1 MPKLYALT
9 HQIYV
14 STRWSHKSVVGCML
28 TVGISSMPK
37 YMKTPPRCRCQQ
49 PFDTFG
55 DHRAA
60 CPRSGTLRSRGAAL
74 ESAVARICRE
84 AGATVSTNVLLRDL
98 NTDTKRTDDKRIEVI
113 ANGLPLWNGSQL
125 AVDTTL
131 VSPLT
136 SAAQPRRD
144 QRTTLGAALRIARK
158 AKERT
163 YPQLVRQ
170 GLWHLRSV
178 DGGAQKRQPSSAY

>member
-1 MPKLYALT
+1 MIVINACRAL
-9 HQIYV
+9 QV
-14 STRWSHKSVVGCML
+14 
-28 TVGISSMPK
+28 
-37 YMKTPPRCRCQQ
+37 MKNWALLARSAHFRVLLLRRLRLPLPHTPARCRRQQ

-144 QRTTLGAALRIARK
+144 QRTTLGAALRIA
-158 AKERT
+158 
-163 YPQLVRQ
+163 
-170 GLWHLRSV
+170 
-178 DGGAQKRQPSSAY
+178 